1 MMPRE
6 IESPVSFKSPINP
19 NPSEGEI
26 TMAISASMLPELE
39 MELVTTRKCLERLP
53 EDKFSWKPHEKSMP
67 LVGLATH
74 IVNMLGWGT
83 HTCKH
88 DSFDVAPVGGAPY
101 REEPAASTADL
112 LAQFDM
118 KAAEFKAALAATTD
132 EQMMA
137 TWTLLSGGN
146 AMFAM
151 PRVACI
157 RGMIMNHIVHHRG
170 QLTVYMRLN
179 DIAVPSI
186 YGPSADEQ
194 S

>member
-1 MMPRE
+1 
-6 IESPVSFKSPINP
+6 
-19 NPSEGEI
+19 
-26 TMAISASMLPELE
+26 MAISASMLPELE
-39 MELVTTRKCLERLP
+39 MELATTRKCLERLP
-53 EDKFSWKPHEKSMP
+53 TEKFSWKPHEKSFA

-83 HTCKH
+83 DVCKN
-88 DSFDVAPVGGAPY
+88 DSFDVAPVGGEPY
-101 REEPAASTADL
+101 KEDPAASTEDL
-112 LAQFDM
+112 LAQFD
-118 KAAEFKAALAATTD
+118 KNAAAFKAALATTTD

-137 TWTLLSGGN
+137 TWSLLSGGN
-146 AMFAM
+146 VVFAM
-151 PRVACI
+151 PRVACM
-157 RGMIMNHIVHHRG
+157 RGMIFNHIVHHRG